1 METTLVENLPHVTW
15 VGVLIKAILILAVI
29 SAIAGFGTFIERKV
43 LAFMQRRLG
52 PMHVGPY
59 GLLQLAADGIKLF
72 TKEDIVP
79 QNANKFIFMIAP
91 IITAATAFIALSA
104 VPVFPNFTIP
114 ELFIFWDWI
123 PFIGGLTFGGV
134 FVPSIAADLN
144 IGILFVLGMM
154 ASGLYGPL
162 LAGMSQANKWGIIGA
177 ARTAVQFLSYEVVTG
192 LSILAP
198 IMLVGSLS
206 FVDFNNHQAAGIGSW
221 LIWQQPVAFV
231 LFLIAGFAETNRTP
245 FDLLEHEAEIV
256 SGYATEYS
264 GMRWG
269 MFFIGEYANMITISI
284 IAAIVFLGGYSEG
297 GIGWLTIIMKVGFF
311 FFLMLWVR
319 AAWPHVR
326 PDQLMWLCWKVLMPI
341 AVINVVITG
350 IVMMV

>member
-15 VGVLIKAILILAVI
+15 VGVLIKAVLILAVI

-104 VPVFPNFTIP
+104 VPVFPDFTIP
-114 ELFIFWDWI
+114 SWI
-123 PFIGGLTFGGV
+123 PLLGDT

-154 ASGLYGPL
+154 AAGLYGPL

-206 FVDFNNHQAAGIGSW
+206 FVDFNDYQAGGIGSW

-245 FDLLEHEAEIV
+245 FDLLEHEAEVV

-269 MFFIGEYANMITISI
+269 MFFIGEYANMITVSI
-284 IAAIVFLGGYSEG
+284 IAAVVFLGGYSVE
-297 GIGWLTIIMKVGFF
+297 GIGWLTIILKVGFF

-319 AAWPHVR
+319 ASWPHIR

-341 AVINVVITG
+341 ALINILITALVILV
-350 IVMMV
+350 

>member
-1 METTLVENLPHVTW
+1 METTLVENLPQVTAA
-15 VGVLIKAILILAVI
+15 GVIIKAVIILAVI
-29 SAIAGFGTFIERKV
+29 SAIAGFGTYIERKV

-59 GLLQLAADGIKLF
+59 GLLQIAADGIKLF

-79 QNANKFIFMIAP
+79 QNANAFIFKIAP
-91 IITAATAFIALSA
+91 VITAATAFIALAA
-104 VPVFPNFTIP
+104 VPVFPDFTIP
-114 ELFIFWDWI
+114 SWI
-123 PFIGGLTFGGV
+123 PLLGDT

-144 IGILFVLGMM
+144 IGVLFVLGMM
-154 ASGLYGPL
+154 AAGLYGPL

-206 FVDFNNHQAAGIGSW
+206 FVDFNNYQAGSIGNW
-221 LIWQQPVAFV
+221 LIWKQPVAFV

-245 FDLLEHEAEIV
+245 FDLLEHEAEVV

-269 MFFIGEYANMITISI
+269 MFFIGEYANMITVSV
-284 IAAIVFLGGYSEG
+284 IASIVFLGGYDAEG
-297 GIGWLTIIMKVGFF
+297 MLGWLFIMAKIAFF

-319 AAWPHVR
+319 ASWPHIR
-326 PDQLMWLCWKVLMPI
+326 PDQLMWLCWKVLMPL
-341 AVINVVITG
+341 AVVNIVVTAL
-350 IVMMV
+350 VMMV

>member
-1 METTLVENLPHVTW
+1 MEVTTYTNVETFVTHLPEVTA
-15 VGVLIKAILILAVI
+15 VGVWIKAIIILAVI
-29 SAIAGFGTFIERKV
+29 SAIAGFGTYIERKV

-59 GLLQLAADGIKLF
+59 GLLQLVADGIKLF

-79 QNANKFIFMIAP
+79 QNANRLIFMLAP
-91 IITAATAFIALSA
+91 IITAATAFIALAA
-104 VPVFPNFTIP
+104 VPVFPDFTIP
-114 ELFIFWDWI
+114 EWI
-123 PFIGGLTFGGV
+123 PVIGGT

-144 IGILFVLGMM
+144 VGILFVLGMM
-154 ASGLYGPL
+154 AAGLYGPL
-162 LAGMSQANKWGIIGA
+162 LAGMAQANKWGIIGA
-177 ARTAVQFLSYEVVTG
+177 ARTAIQFLSYEVVTG

-206 FVDFNNHQAAGIGSW
+206 FVDFNNAQAGGISHW

-245 FDLLEHEAEIV
+245 FDLLEHEAEVV

-284 IAAIVFLGGYSEG
+284 IAAVVFLGGYSEG
-297 GIGWLTIIMKVGFF
+297 GLGWLTIILKVGFF

>member
-1 METTLVENLPHVTW
+1 METTLIENLPQVTW
-15 VGVLIKAILILAVI
+15 IGVLIKAILILAII
-29 SAIAGFGTFIERKV
+29 SALAGFGTFIERKV

-59 GLLQLAADGIKLF
+59 GLLQIAADGIKLF

-79 QNANKFIFMIAP
+79 QNANAFIFKIAP
-91 IITAATAFIALSA
+91 VITAATAFIALSS
-104 VPVFPNFTIP
+104 VPVFPDFTIP
-114 ELFIFWDWI
+114 EQIFGMNV
-123 PFIGGLTFGGV
+123 PVLGGT

-154 ASGLYGPL
+154 AAGLYGPL

-206 FVDFNNHQAAGIGSW
+206 FVDFNNYQQEGVMSW
-221 LIWQQPVAFV
+221 MIWQQPVAFV

-245 FDLLEHEAEIV
+245 FDLLEHEAEVV

-269 MFFIGEYANMITISI
+269 MFFIGEYANMITISV
-284 IAAIVFLGGYSEG
+284 IAAVVFLGGYDAAG
-297 GIGWLTIIMKVGFF
+297 TLGWLTIMLKIAFF

-326 PDQLMWLCWKVLMPI
+326 PDQLMWLCWKVLMPL
-341 AVINVVITG
+341 AVVNILITA

>member
-1 METTLVENLPHVTW
+1 METTLIENLPQVTW
-15 VGVLIKAILILAVI
+15 IGVLIKAVLILAII
-29 SAIAGFGTFIERKV
+29 SALAGFGTFVERKV

-59 GLLQLAADGIKLF
+59 GLLQIAADGIKLF
-72 TKEDIVP
+72 TKEDIIP
-79 QNANKFIFMIAP
+79 QNANAFIFKIAP
-91 IITAATAFIALSA
+91 VITAATAFIALSS
-104 VPVFPNFTIP
+104 VPVFPDFTIP
-114 ELFIFWDWI
+114 EFI
-123 PFIGGLTFGGV
+123 PVLGGV
-134 FVPSIAADLN
+134 FVPSIASDLN

-154 ASGLYGPL
+154 AAGLYGPL

-206 FVDFNNHQAAGIGSW
+206 FVDFNNYQQEGVLSW
-221 LIWQQPVAFV
+221 MIWQQPVAFV

-245 FDLLEHEAEIV
+245 FDLLEHEAEVV

-284 IAAIVFLGGYSEG
+284 IAAVVFLGGYDAASTF
-297 GIGWLTIIMKVGFF
+297 GWLFIMLKIAFF

-326 PDQLMWLCWKVLMPI
+326 PDQLMWLCWKVLMPL
-341 AVINVVITG
+341 AVVNILITA

>member
-1 METTLVENLPHVTW
+1 METTLIENLPQVTW
-15 VGVLIKAILILAVI
+15 IGVLIKAILILAII
-29 SAIAGFGTFIERKV
+29 SALAGFGTFIERKV

-59 GLLQLAADGIKLF
+59 GLLQIAADGIKLF

-79 QNANKFIFMIAP
+79 QNANAFIFKIAP
-91 IITAATAFIALSA
+91 VITAATAFIALSS
-104 VPVFPNFTIP
+104 VPVFPDFTIP
-114 ELFIFWDWI
+114 EFI
-123 PFIGGLTFGGV
+123 PVLGGT
-134 FVPSIAADLN
+134 FVPSIASDLN

-154 ASGLYGPL
+154 AAGLYGPL

-177 ARTAVQFLSYEVVTG
+177 ARTAVQVLSYEVVTG

-206 FVDFNNHQAAGIGSW
+206 FVDFNAYQSEGIASW
-221 LIWQQPVAFV
+221 MIWQQPVAFV

-245 FDLLEHEAEIV
+245 FDLLEHEAEVV

-284 IAAIVFLGGYSEG
+284 IAAVVFLGGYDAASS
-297 GIGWLTIIMKVGFF
+297 IGWLTIIFKIAFF

-326 PDQLMWLCWKVLMPI
+326 PDQLMWLCWKVLMPL
-341 AVINVVITG
+341 AVVNIVITA